1 MSKSTN
7 KIQYKSVGVQ
17 YGKYRNLLVLI
28 ASFLGLV
35 ALLSIISFFSAN
47 RFAKSTQELEVV
59 AQQGATVQQ
68 LAKNLLDINLYLEE
82 NLKENPSA
90 DGTVLTQHLSQQ
102 TLYRIQEVQELQKS
116 FNQTLTALKQGGTVQ
131 DANGNLID
139 IDAIDD
145 KELQTIISE
154 MEIIWTPYVGLI
166 NNFIADT
173 ERKTIK
179 KETSDYL
186 MDYTRLYNQKLQNEI
201 DDITSG
207 LAANAQDRADFL
219 QFVQIIGILVAIALF
234 AAMIFGALRQ
244 LVNND
249 KLLEAARRET
259 TEIMTTVNTG
269 LFLLDKELT
278 IGNQYSNA
286 LENIMGTNR
295 LSGENLTTV
304 LRNRISDKDLET
316 TRQFVQQ
323 LYNPRVKENL
333 VNDLNP
339 LNKILFRD
347 EQHSKN
353 RYLDFKFSRVYEDK
367 DIVRI
372 LVNVNDVSEAVMLEQ
387 RLEKERAQ
395 NDLQIEMLT
404 TILNV
409 HPKVIQEFIDNTMA
423 HINKINNVL
432 KNPGSSLF
440 ELQAKLKSI
449 YREMH
454 SLKGEASALKLH
466 NFVKIASEA
475 EDKMHILQN
484 QSHLSGNDFL
494 PLTVHLDELLTLA
507 TTISNLGERI
517 HQATNY
523 SANNVT
529 NQVFSDNPA
538 EQPMSKEQQI
548 KDYYQDF
555 AKDIAKRQQKKIK
568 VDFDARQFSHLP
580 EETEKV
586 IKEISIQLLRNAI
599 VHGIEAPKDRIAN
612 GKADT
617 GIIKMDIKR
626 EAQQLTLTIE
636 DDGKGIDYPAIR
648 RKLVEQGRFSSE
660 QAMELDEKQL
670 LAILFSSGFS
680 TLSDVDE
687 DGGRGVGLDIIK
699 ERVNEQKGKLNVYSV
714 AEQGTQ
720 FIITLPL

>member
-529 NQVFSDNPA
+529 NQVFSDNPT